1 MLQRKDQ
8 TTELEKETVKQQA
21 IKNDTEISG
30 QTRMVV
36 PLKETELSKIW
47 SCWRF
52 SQGELSF
59 ALEYGGFVLPAKY
72 PRGAAVSE
80 SQHSLGFGIR

>member
-30 QTRMVV
+30 QTRIVV

-47 SCWRF
+47 S
-52 SQGELSF
+52 
-59 ALEYGGFVLPAKY
+59 Y
-72 PRGAAVSE
+72 
-80 SQHSLGFGIR
+80 